1 MTWFQNLNLFK
12 KLTLLILLILS
23 VGIVCGYVAPSYE
36 GTLTYGKLNLI
47 SIIILFA
54 TVFWSLV
61 NTGLLM
67 NRYKRK
73 LSKQSLWI
81 FLSILPFLY
90 MVFLIFTGKL

>member
-12 KLTLLILLILS
+12 KLALLILLILS
-23 VGIVCGYVAPSYE
+23 IGILCGYAAPFYV
-36 GTLTYGKLNLI
+36 GTLIYGKLKLI
-47 SIIILFA
+47 SIIILYV

-81 FLSILPFLY
+81 FISILPFLY
-90 MVFLIFTGKL
+90 ISFLIFTGNL